1 MKYDSQVHHRRSI
14 RLPAYDYS
22 QAGFY
27 FVTIC
32 AQHRKCLF
40 GEVVDDQ
47 MKLNRYGRLVAE
59 AWNWLAER
67 YIYVDLDEWIVM
79 PNHLHGILVI
89 SDERSRGGS
98 RTAPTDANASVIP
111 RKPLGQLIGAFKT
124 ISTKGINQS
133 RGTPGVPV
141 WQRNYY
147 EHVVRSEDSLGTIRD
162 YIANNPRNWGL
173 DELYAPS

>member
-1 MKYDSQVHHRRSI
+1 MTYDPPLPRRQSI
-14 RLPAYDYS
+14 RLPGYDYS

-32 AQHRKCLF
+32 TQRRECVL
-40 GEVVDDQ
+40 GQVVNDQ
-47 MKLNRYGRLVAE
+47 MNLNLYGRLVAE

-67 YIYVDLDEWIVM
+67 YIYVDLDEWILM
-79 PNHLHGILVI
+79 PNHLHGIIVI
-89 SDERSRGGS
+89 SDARRGGS
-98 RTAPTDANASVIP
+98 RAAPTNAGASVIH

-124 ISTKGINQS
+124 VSTKGINQIL
-133 RGTPGVPV
+133 GTPGVQV

-147 EHVVRSEDSLGTIRD
+147 EHVVRSEDSLNAIRH
-162 YIANNPRNWGL
+162 YIVNNPGNWAL